1 MYLKSLSKSSTPGS
15 GAVTVKVGVEAES
28 SSSAFVGVLW
38 AEAVD
43 GPQSTILAIGAPGRN
58 SSA

>member
-1 MYLKSLSKSSTPGS
+1 MIKHIDTGYDFELRRHDRLT
-15 GAVTVKVGVEAES
+15 
-28 SSSAFVGVLW
+28 AFVGVLW